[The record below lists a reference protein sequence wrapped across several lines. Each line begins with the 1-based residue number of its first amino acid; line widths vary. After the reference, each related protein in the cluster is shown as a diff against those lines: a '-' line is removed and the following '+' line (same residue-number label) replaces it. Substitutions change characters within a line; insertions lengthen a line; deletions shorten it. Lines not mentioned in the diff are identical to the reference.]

1 MGLSEQ
7 WASNIW
13 LSGPLMGFFVAINAD
28 VNILA
33 NVAQLII
40 SLIIA
45 LLMNRGILVRV
56 RFVWSALLVFGAAL
70 LIGSKFITGAWYA
83 YLVGIGMAVPISG
96 INSFPFA
103 IVGTYNVSQE
113 ESSCETAEGDKK
125 KKESLEVGSQF
136 GLLNLFIV
144 VPQIICTLVIGELR
158 SSYGDEGL
166 SWAIFAAGIS
176 FAVAA
181 VIALFIKEARG
192 HEQTF

>member
-1 MGLSEQ
+1 MDGCCEDPSVAGYNGICTDESYANCLEGQ
-7 WASNIW
+7 
-13 LSGPLMGFFVAINAD
+13 AINAD

-33 NVAQLII
+33 NVAQLVI
-40 SLIIA
+40 SLFIA

-83 YLVGIGMAVPISG
+83 YFVGIGMAVPISG

-103 IVGTYNVSQE
+103 IVGTYNVNQE
-113 ESSCETAEGDKK
+113 ESESVEK
-125 KKESLEVGSQF
+125 KKETLEVGSQF

-181 VIALFIKEARG
+181 VIALFIR
-192 HEQTF
+192 